1 MVGYRTS
8 QYFSQIFM
16 RNVGMKPQEYKN
28 RGKNENRAKE
38 KGQKHLKGR
47 ILRSISLILICSM
60 ILSTLIGYLYFNQ
73 VVRKQRLE
81 EEKTV

>member
-38 KGQKHLKGR
+38 KGQKTFKR
-47 ILRSISLILICSM
+47 ANPAEYFLILICSM